1 MIQQRE
7 ETNPLTARPSGHA
20 VGGKEDVGD
29 LSELGKDVA
38 ELGLIGLV
46 GEVAEVQTN
55 GVLGTGVTSPVLG
68 GRGGGIAV
76 LRGILRLGVDRG
88 VGGRW
93 GTGFFVAHGC
103 RFGLIIC
110 YACAVF

>member
-1 MIQQRE
+1 MYKYNRKQRE
-7 ETNPLTARPSGHA
+7 AIPLTARPSGHA

-55 GVLGTGVTSPVLG
+55 CVLGTSGVTSVLG

-103 RFGLIIC
+103 RVG
-110 YACAVF
+110 